1 MAQCDL
7 CGKETELVQAEIEG
21 TEMSVCRACAQH
33 GTIKDP
39 AIPKKAKSIKKSLHK
54 KPAHEPALETVES
67 IVPDYGQKI
76 RKAREKLGLN
86 QEDFA
91 KKINEK
97 ESLLHKM
104 ETGSFEPS
112 LPSAK
117 KLEKI
122 LGIKLIE
129 RVEEKETASQKTSS
143 EGFTIGDLI
152 RKK

>member
-21 TEMSVCRACAQH
+21 TEMSVCRACAQY
-33 GTIKDP
+33 GTIKETH
-39 AIPKKAKSIKKSLHK
+39 IPKHAKSIRKSLHK
-54 KPAHEPALETVES
+54 KPAHEPALEAVET
-67 IVPDYGQKI
+67 IVHNYGQKI

-112 LPSAK
+112 IPLAR
-117 KLEKI
+117 KLEKL
-122 LGIKLIE
+122 LGIKLVE
-129 RVEEKETASQKTSS
+129 KTEEKEVTSQKKSS
-143 EGFTIGDLI
+143 ENFTIGDLI
-152 RKK
+152 KKK